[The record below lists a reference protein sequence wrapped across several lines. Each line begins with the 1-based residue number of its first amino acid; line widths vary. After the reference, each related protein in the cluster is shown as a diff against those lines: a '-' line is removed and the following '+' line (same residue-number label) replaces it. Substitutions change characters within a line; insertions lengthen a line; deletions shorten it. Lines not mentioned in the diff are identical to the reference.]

1 MHYVEIGLFIFLLA
15 FILSIRGE
23 LTIVGE
29 PWRLVAMLE
38 ANSHFSLND
47 LRDALLYS
55 MLPPAEGVA
64 LIIIGYVKEKKTFFR
79 WQLAVAGGIIAFWG
93 LWGLRGLYASY
104 WEVIDHIAQYNIPMD
119 NVLLTVYAVV
129 SVAKILWLFAG
140 VLSMYPYLNSTL
152 RNEWSKYTH
161 PQDLY

>member
-1 MHYVEIGLFIFLLA
+1 
-15 FILSIRGE
+15 
-23 LTIVGE
+23 
-29 PWRLVAMLE
+29 
-38 ANSHFSLND
+38 
-47 LRDALLYS
+47 
-55 MLPPAEGVA
+55 MLPLAEGVA
-64 LIIIGYVKEKKTFFR
+64 LIIIGYVKEKKTFSR

-93 LWGLRGLYASY
+93 LLGLRGLYASY